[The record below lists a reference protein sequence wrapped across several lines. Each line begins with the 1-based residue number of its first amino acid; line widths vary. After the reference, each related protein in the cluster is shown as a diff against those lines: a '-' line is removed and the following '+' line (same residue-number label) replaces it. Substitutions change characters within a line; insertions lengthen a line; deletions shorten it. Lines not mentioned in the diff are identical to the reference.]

1 MVFAPNKVGL
11 GSLGQGFAKWE
22 KMFHLTFLRTGVDIK
37 RALRKK
43 KRHGRISYSQQRLKQ
58 TF

>member
-1 MVFAPNKVGL
+1 MVFAPNKVRL

-43 KRHGRISYSQQRLKQ
+43 RNVTDIYFIDNKD
-58 TF
+58 